1 MALRILQF
9 SVLFAVGYSVERNRN
24 SGFTGGVIPP
34 DIALSLTV
42 TDPQDVIV
50 QRGQSALFSCQAKS
64 TKGDVEITWYH
75 NDEKIPSNTT
85 KWRKQQDGSLYIP
98 KVPNGKRGVLGDYR
112 CLVRNKA
119 GAILSNVAKL
129 KIASMEREFSTNPSN
144 ITIIETQLGVL
155 QCGIHST
162 PPAHIQWEFNSN
174 LILPQQT
181 RYVPLPNGVLLIK
194 KTQISDSGTYR
205 CKATNRILNKVIYSK
220 IAVMTVLSEM
230 NKTLAPVFLPLHN
243 LSNNTFNL
251 DEQMIL
257 YCAVMGWPTPTI
269 QWFKDDDIMIG
280 NSSIFK
286 ISEVQEYHS
295 GSYTCSASNI
305 LGHISQKYYV
315 NVHQKP
321 FFRYT
326 PVSKSYPSSITV
338 RLDCGAGGLPTPNIS
353 WLIDGQPLK
362 LDFRVKMQDD
372 GLVIGQTFSQDS
384 GIYQCVASNS
394 VGTIWSAVEVR
405 INVSRIVN
413 PPYDLECRSYDSSS
427 ICLNWKTSLN
437 TTIQGYS
444 IHSFYKDGE
453 SEVGGPDYF
462 MKDKT
467 YINADGL
474 KSHINYTFY
483 VRVYSFAASDPS
495 ENITCKT
502 GVTGS
507 RNLDIE
513 QFGVD
518 SVKLKWSEISTDV
531 SCEGKRFPYEVQ
543 WRRDIPYSSD
553 SDETSELTYTV
564 KGLFPGIKYGF
575 RVVSTMKPENSPWV
589 EYTFRG
595 AIQDDF
601 ENNSKGIDTTP
612 VPPEQIRSSIVSP
625 FSVKLKWTN
634 SEKNSKYF
642 VVCYVPIFDG
652 SSCENGTYLNSESNE
667 LQVKKLKPDTKY
679 EFRVRTHNLKGI
691 PGPFSES
698 VIVHTPADVPSAVSD
713 LSYNVVNESA
723 AYLHWKA
730 PTYKGSK
737 ILEYIISY
745 TPDINWALESWINIS
760 IPAKGE
766 DNVSMLLVNLS
777 SNAIYSVLVRAVS
790 ELGIGRHTFP
800 LLVTTKIVTEPPYKA
815 DSSSYHQKVGVGVG
829 TILSV
834 FIIIGCLSCILIR
847 RRCIKQRAIVR
858 ARMEASNNYCPPVA
872 HYTPRVNSVQVILQ
886 NPPIPDTQENQHIV
900 SEGITA
906 NIPPISAVNLDTK
919 YSAIERKNQV
929 AEKSKYT
936 PLKHLQEDSNSN
948 INSSKFYDL
957 QRLFENSKK
966 SKSSNY
972 HQCNPHFDQNGY
984 ELCSS
989 CEDVNSCESS
999 WDNSLDATQMTSLN
1013 YSDIPIMGNNRRKS
1027 LISGPN
1033 G

>member
-1 MALRILQF
+1 MFIF
-9 SVLFAVGYSVERNRN
+9 V

-269 QWFKDDDIMIG
+269 QWFKVFLI
-280 NSSIFK
+280 
-286 ISEVQEYHS
+286 
-295 GSYTCSASNI
+295 
-305 LGHISQKYYV
+305 QKYYV

-384 GIYQCVASNS
+384 
-394 VGTIWSAVEVR
+394 
-405 INVSRIVN
+405 
-413 PPYDLECRSYDSSS
+413 
-427 ICLNWKTSLN
+427 
-437 TTIQGYS
+437 
-444 IHSFYKDGE
+444 DGE

-815 DSSSYHQKVGVGVG
+815 DSSSYHQKVV
-829 TILSV
+829 
-834 FIIIGCLSCILIR
+834 
-847 RRCIKQRAIVR
+847 
-858 ARMEASNNYCPPVA
+858 
-872 HYTPRVNSVQVILQ
+872 
-886 NPPIPDTQENQHIV
+886 
-900 SEGITA
+900 
-906 NIPPISAVNLDTK
+906 
-919 YSAIERKNQV
+919 
-929 AEKSKYT
+929 
-936 PLKHLQEDSNSN
+936 
-948 INSSKFYDL
+948 
-957 QRLFENSKK
+957 
-966 SKSSNY
+966 
-972 HQCNPHFDQNGY
+972 
-984 ELCSS
+984 
-989 CEDVNSCESS
+989 
-999 WDNSLDATQMTSLN
+999 
-1013 YSDIPIMGNNRRKS
+1013 
-1027 LISGPN
+1027 
-1033 G
+1033 